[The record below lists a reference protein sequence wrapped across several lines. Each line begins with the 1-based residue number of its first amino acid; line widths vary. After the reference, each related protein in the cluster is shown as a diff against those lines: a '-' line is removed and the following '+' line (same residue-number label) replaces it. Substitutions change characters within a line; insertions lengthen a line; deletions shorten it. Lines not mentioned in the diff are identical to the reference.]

1 MSASPFDDFRNLLRH
16 LPEPDRAAEAK
27 ARDRVGELAAGQ
39 GEMGSLGGLAVWHA
53 AWQGRVPP
61 MILRPTIAVFAGS
74 TATGDVAANI
84 AATKGMVENA
94 AAGKTAVNALCGLH
108 NLALKV
114 LDLALD
120 LPVGDITVQ
129 PAFDARG
136 AAATMAFGME
146 AVAGGADLLGFSD
159 FGRGN
164 AVHVGALALA
174 LVGLDADVLAD
185 PIHGETVQEASSRE
199 KLSRRAHDFH
209 KGDIADPFEA
219 LARLG
224 TREIAAIAGA
234 ILAARMERIPVLLD
248 GMAALGA
255 AMVLHAADPRTLAH
269 CRLAHRLPGAYGRAA
284 ALIGLDPVL
293 DLGLGLTGGAG
304 AVLAASLTKSAAQI
318 LVDAG

>member
-16 LPEPDRAAEAK
+16 LPEPDRIAEAK
-27 ARDRVGELAAGQ
+27 ARNRVGELAAGQ

-74 TATGDVAANI
+74 NATGDVAANI
-84 AATKGMVENA
+84 AATKGLVEDA
-94 AAGKTAVNALCGLH
+94 AAGKAAVNALCGLH

-164 AVHVGALALA
+164 AVHVAALALA
-174 LVGLDADVLAD
+174 LVGLDADALAVS
-185 PIHGETVQEASSRE
+185 VQGEASSRG
-199 KLSRRAHDFH
+199 KLARRAYEFH

-255 AMVLHAADPRTLAH
+255 AMVLHAADPRALAH
-269 CRLAHRLPGAYGRAA
+269 CRLAHRLPGAYDRAA

-293 DLGLGLTGGAG
+293 DLGLGLEGGAG
-304 AVLAASLTKSAAQI
+304 AALAASLTKSAAQI